1 MELPGLASTYI
12 VAITEVVGVI
22 QREHGHWHL
31 VMFGTD
37 SVHIHIVEIFQ
48 QKTPDEDREVER

>member
-1 MELPGLASTYI
+1 M
-12 VAITEVVGVI
+12 AITEVVGVV

-31 VMFGTD
+31 VMFGPD

-48 QKTPDEDREVER
+48 QETPDEDREVERLGDNC